1 MGVHIYSS
9 WNRRQTDGEPQ
20 IEPLRKYFFICEGAN
35 TETVYFRKLIDLRK
49 ELGIHPLIDLA
60 LLEKTGEDRNLSYAK
75 NLVSFAFKQKEK
87 EPFDR
92 ERDKMV
98 IVFDAD
104 IFEEKAQGYEE
115 LIQTIEKNDLAAVS
129 NPSFE
134 LFLLLHLE
142 NSYERCIEGHEQ
154 EFFAKGEHGGYRHA
168 YETLRALTGMNSKK
182 NPQIG
187 ELASDVKNAIAQEK
201 RINEDIHHCRGRLT
215 CNVAAV
221 IESIINERPEI

>member
-9 WNRRQTDGEPQ
+9 WNRRQSDGEPQ

-35 TETVYFRKLIDLRK
+35 TETFYFRKLIDLRK

-75 NLVSFAFKQKEK
+75 NLVSFAFKQKGRES
-87 EPFDR
+87 FDP

-115 LIQTIEKNDLAAVS
+115 LIQAIEKNDVAAVS

-142 NSYERCIEGHEQ
+142 NSYERCIAGRER
-154 EFFAKGEHGGYRHA
+154 EFFAKGERGGYRHA
-168 YETLRALTGMNSKK
+168 YETLRTLTGMNSKK
-182 NPQIG
+182 NPRIG

-221 IESIINERPEI
+221 IESIMNERPEI